1 VSPGSYSPDGALLTF
16 AQLRPGEQFLTSLF
30 VMAADAT
37 GLREATKAEAV
48 ADPDWGAAA
57 GG

>member
-1 VSPGSYSPDGALLTF
+1 LLTF